1 MNESLTQFFLSD
13 ALPPVLSAALFFASF
28 VILVLAPVCAALYL
42 VYFLLT
48 LPLRRNERARLFLDL
63 LELGLNQGRTP
74 EAAILGAAST
84 CDPALGARVRL
95 LRAYL
100 EQGFRLSTALQR
112 VPRLLPPQLCAM
124 LQTGERIGD
133 LTKVLPACRRFLGD
147 GVSRVRGALNYVLVI
162 AFAITPFFLLLPAF
176 LPGIILPKLKEV
188 FAGLAEGE
196 QLPAFTRLVLGN
208 SGWVTAFQA
217 GLVCLLWLAALLYV
231 AGPRAGGW
239 VGRLAPGL
247 PDWVV
252 CRLPW
257 RRKRLQRDFSAMLA
271 VLLDAE
277 VPEPEAVA
285 LAADATANGI
295 MKRRAAKVCRL
306 LKEGTRLP
314 EAVRAL
320 DNTGELHWRLCNA
333 LQHRGGFLR
342 ALAGWHDALGARA
355 FQLEQSAAQV
365 ATTLLVLLN
374 GAIVASIVIAIF
386 LVIIH
391 LINNAN
397 LW

>member
-1 MNESLTQFFLSD
+1 MSESLAQFFGSDPLST
-13 ALPPVLSAALFFASF
+13 VLSAALFF
-28 VILVLAPVCAALYL
+28 VLYVMLGLAPICAVLYL

-48 LPLRRNERARLFLDL
+48 LPLRRNERARVFVDL
-63 LELGLNQGRTP
+63 LEVGLKQGRTP
-74 EAAILGAAST
+74 EAAILGAASSR
-84 CDPALGARVRL
+84 DPALGARFHL
-95 LRAYL
+95 LSAYL
-100 EQGFRLSTALQR
+100 EQGVRLSAALQR
-112 VPRLLPPQLCAM
+112 VPRLLPRQLGAM

-133 LTKVLPACRRFLGD
+133 LTKVLPACRRFLED

-162 AFAITPFFLLLPAF
+162 AFAITPFFILLPVF
-176 LPGIILPKLKEV
+176 FQNTILPKFKEV

-196 QLPAFTRLVLGN
+196 QLPAFSRLVLGN
-208 SGWVTAFQA
+208 SAWVTTFQA
-217 GLVCLLWLAALLYV
+217 GLICLLWLAGLIYV

-277 VPEPEAVA
+277 VPEPEAVT
-285 LAADATANGI
+285 LAAEATANRV
-295 MKRRAAKVCRL
+295 MKRRAATVCRL
-306 LKEGTRLP
+306 LNQGTRLP
-314 EAVRAL
+314 EAVRAM
-320 DNTGELHWRLCNA
+320 DDTGELHWRLSNA
-333 LQHRGGFLR
+333 LHHRGGFVR
-342 ALAGWHDALGARA
+342 ALAGWHDALEAKA

-374 GAIVASIVIAIF
+374 GAIVASIVIAVF

-391 LINNAN
+391 LINTAN